1 MTIVIKLTKMI
12 QYKNKVKVKFNTVT
26 KQQAVWTKDNQSL
39 KANKA
44 VTLKN
49 LRNQIIL
56 TLKLRNSK
64 NTMVL

>member
-12 QYKNKVKVKFNTVT
+12 QFKNKVKFNTVT

-39 KANKA
+39 KANKL

-49 LRNQIIL
+49 L
-56 TLKLRNSK
+56 K
-64 NTMVL
+64 N